1 MGRQLSLTI
10 NSIKVF
16 GERHCGTNAIGY
28 FAGKNFK
35 LEFQHYDFLGWKHR
49 LAPKKDEW
57 SKFNVQSCLFIF
69 CMRNP
74 YSWIKAMHREPYYD
88 HYPKIKDL
96 SLENFIKFSIDDY
109 ENCIVMWN
117 QKNDSYFR
125 MSDEIPNSII
135 INIEDFHADQQ
146 KFHTKIANLL
156 NRHDAPLIKMN
167 DYVNG
172 RGRHEQKDITSS
184 LKVPV
189 LEKSLINIMN
199 SSLSTE
205 TMKKCNY
212 KLLT

>member
-1 MGRQLSLTI
+1 MVQQLNLTI

-28 FAGKNFK
+28 FVGKNFNLK
-35 LEFQHYDFLGWKHR
+35 FQHYDFLGWKHR

-57 SKFNVQSCLFIF
+57 SKFDVQSCLFIF

-74 YSWIKAMHREPYYD
+74 YSWIKAMHKEPYYD
-88 HYPKIKDL
+88 HFPKIKNL
-96 SLENFIKFSIDDY
+96 SLENFIKFSIEDY
-109 ENCIVMWN
+109 ENSITMWN

-135 INIEDFHADQQ
+135 INIEDFNADQ
-146 KFHTKIANLL
+146 KNFHNNIADILSTY
-156 NRHDAPLIKMN
+156 DIPFIKMN

-172 RGRHEQKDITSS
+172 RGRHEKKDIASS
-184 LKVPV
+184 LRIPK
-189 LEKSLINIMN
+189 LDKKLIRIINSYLSEK
-199 SSLSTE
+199 

-212 KLLT
+212 ELLI

>member
-1 MGRQLSLTI
+1 
-10 NSIKVF
+10 
-16 GERHCGTNAIGY
+16 
-28 FAGKNFK
+28 
-35 LEFQHYDFLGWKHR
+35 
-49 LAPKKDEW
+49 
-57 SKFNVQSCLFIF
+57 
-69 CMRNP
+69 
-74 YSWIKAMHREPYYD
+74 
-88 HYPKIKDL
+88 
-96 SLENFIKFSIDDY
+96 
-109 ENCIVMWN
+109 MWN

-125 MSDEIPNSII
+125 MSDEVPNSII
-135 INIEDFHADQQ
+135 INVEDFHADQN
-146 KFHTKIANLL
+146 KFYARIADLL
-156 NRHDAPLIKMN
+156 NRQDLSIVKMN

>member
-1 MGRQLSLTI
+1 
-10 NSIKVF
+10 
-16 GERHCGTNAIGY
+16 
-28 FAGKNFK
+28 
-35 LEFQHYDFLGWKHR
+35 
-49 LAPKKDEW
+49 
-57 SKFNVQSCLFIF
+57 
-69 CMRNP
+69 
-74 YSWIKAMHREPYYD
+74 MHKEPYYD

-96 SLENFIKFSIDDY
+96 SLENFVQFSIEDY
-109 ENCIVMWN
+109 ENCITMWN

-125 MSDEIPNSII
+125 MSDEVPNSII
-135 INIEDFHADQQ
+135 INVEDFHADQN
-146 KFHTKIANLL
+146 KFYARIADLL
-156 NRHDAPLIKMN
+156 NRQDLSIVKMN

>member
-1 MGRQLSLTI
+1 MVQQLNLTI

-28 FAGKNFK
+28 FVGKNFNLK
-35 LEFQHYDFLGWKHR
+35 FQHYDFLGWKHR

-57 SKFNVQSCLFIF
+57 SKFDVKSCLFIF

-74 YSWIKAMHREPYYD
+74 YSWIKAMHKEPYYD
-88 HYPKIKDL
+88 HFPKIKEL
-96 SLENFIKFSIDDY
+96 SLESFIQFSIEDY
-109 ENCIVMWN
+109 ENCIAMWN

-135 INIEDFHADQQ
+135 INVEDFNADQR
-146 KFHTKIANLL
+146 KFHTNLTDIL
-156 NRHDAPLIKMN
+156 NRSDMPLIKMN

-172 RGRHEQKDITSS
+172 RGRHEQEDITSS
-184 LKVPV
+184 LMIPKLDKNLVR
-189 LEKSLINIMN
+189 IIN
-199 SSLSTE
+199 SSLSEE

-212 KLLT
+212 ELLI

>member
-1 MGRQLSLTI
+1 MKI
-10 NSIKVF
+10 DSIKVF

-28 FAGKNFK
+28 FAGKNFNLK
-35 LEFQHYDFLGWKHR
+35 FQHYNFLGWKHR

-57 SKFNVQSCLFIF
+57 SKFDVQSCLFIF

-74 YSWIKAMHREPYYD
+74 YSWVQAMHREPYYD

-96 SLENFIKFSIDDY
+96 PLENFIQFSIEDY
-109 ENCIVMWN
+109 ENCIAMWN

-135 INIEDFHADQQ
+135 INVEDFNADQR
-146 KFHTKIANLL
+146 KFHTNVAGIL
-156 NRHDAPLIKMN
+156 NRFDVPLIKMN

-172 RGRHEQKDITSS
+172 RGRHEQKDIASS
-184 LKVPV
+184 LEVPV
-189 LEKSLINIMN
+189 LEKRLITMIH
-199 SSLSTE
+199 SFLSTE

-212 KLLT
+212 TLLT

>member
-1 MGRQLSLTI
+1 MKI
-10 NSIKVF
+10 DSIKVF

-28 FAGKNFK
+28 FSGKNFNLK
-35 LEFQHYDFLGWKHR
+35 FQHYDFLGWKHR
-49 LAPKKDEW
+49 LAPTKDEW
-57 SKFNVQSCLFIF
+57 SKFEVQNCLFIF

-74 YSWIKAMHREPYYD
+74 YSWIPAMHREPYYD

-96 SLENFIKFSIDDY
+96 SLESFIQFSIEDY
-109 ENCIVMWN
+109 ENCIAMWN

-125 MSDEIPNSII
+125 MSDEVPNSII
-135 INIEDFHADQQ
+135 INVEDFHADQQ
-146 KFHTKIANLL
+146 KFHECMADVLKMQEP
-156 NRHDAPLIKMN
+156 PLIKMN

-184 LKVPV
+184 LLVPA
-189 LEKSLINIMN
+189 LEKSLIQMIN
-199 SSLSTE
+199 SFLSKE

>member
-1 MGRQLSLTI
+1 M
-10 NSIKVF
+10 
-16 GERHCGTNAIGY
+16 H
-28 FAGKNFK
+28 
-35 LEFQHYDFLGWKHR
+35 
-49 LAPKKDEW
+49 
-57 SKFNVQSCLFIF
+57 
-69 CMRNP
+69 NP
-74 YSWIKAMHREPYYD
+74 YSWIQTMHREPYYD

-96 SLENFIKFSIDDY
+96 SLEDFIQFSIEDY
-109 ENCIVMWN
+109 ENCITMWN

-125 MSDEIPNSII
+125 MSDEVPNSII
-135 INIEDFHADQQ
+135 INVEDFHADQN
-146 KFHTKIANLL
+146 KFYARIADLL
-156 NRHDAPLIKMN
+156 TRQDLPMVKMN

-172 RGRHEQKDITSS
+172 RKRHEQKDITSS